1 MRSPGLSEDPSEDL
15 SIRPGVAGIVL
26 NAREEVLLHYRAAE
40 EGWAPPSGSV
50 EPGEDVT
57 SALRRELWEE
67 TRLEVSIERFAG
79 LYSDPQFQ
87 IVRPKGSAPIH
98 FVTSL
103 FLCRAGE
110 AEVRGSSEGAAWEW
124 FAPDRLPEGLLAYA
138 RRWLGGAFAEGSGP
152 VIQ

>member
-1 MRSPGLSEDPSEDL
+1 
-15 SIRPGVAGIVL
+15 VAGIVL
-26 NAREEVLLHYRAAE
+26 NPREKVRLHYRAAE
-40 EGWAPPSGSV
+40 EGWTPPSGSV
-50 EPGEDVT
+50 QPGEDVT
-57 SALRRELWEE
+57 AALRGELWEE
-67 TRLEVSIERFAG
+67 TWLDVSVGRFAG

-110 AEVRGSSEGAAWEW
+110 AEVRGSGESAAWEW

-138 RRWLGGAFAEGSGP
+138 RRWLDGALAGNSGP